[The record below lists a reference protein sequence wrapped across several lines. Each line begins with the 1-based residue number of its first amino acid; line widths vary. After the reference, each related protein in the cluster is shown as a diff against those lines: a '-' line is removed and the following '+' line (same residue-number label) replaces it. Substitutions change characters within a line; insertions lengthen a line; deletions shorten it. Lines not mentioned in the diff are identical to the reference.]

1 MSVSLK
7 KQTPIMR
14 EITPVHLIDEEET
27 IVKPTY
33 RPEPAV
39 IREIT
44 PVHLIDEEETIV
56 KPEALK
62 VEVLED
68 KQLPQVAK
76 KENLSRSDWIEII
89 VKSALICGAF
99 AFALFGFILPMAN
112 DFSGVV
118 SDISYQEAAIKS
130 VYDGII
136 VDKSIENPRSNAF
149 RTTNTEYRLYIG
161 VDYYVDGEKKTT
173 KKYFSVPEATYL
185 AYDIGDYF
193 NSHNFSFSDGQ

>member
-7 KQTPIMR
+7 KPSQAIR
-14 EITPVHLIDEEET
+14 EITPEHLIDEEET
-27 IVKPTY
+27 IVKP
-33 RPEPAV
+33 
-39 IREIT
+39 
-44 PVHLIDEEETIV
+44 VHSAS
-56 KPEALK
+56 KSLK
-62 VEVLED
+62 IEVVED
-68 KQLPQVAK
+68 KNKQLPQVAK

-118 SDISYQEAAIKS
+118 NNISYQEAAIEE

-136 VDKSIENPRSNAF
+136 VDKRIENPRSNAF
-149 RTTNTEYRLYIG
+149 RTTSTEYRIYVN
-161 VDYYVDGEKKTT
+161 VDYYIDGEKKTT

-193 NSHNFSFSDGQ
+193 NSHNFSVSDEQ

>member
-7 KQTPIMR
+7 KPSQ
-14 EITPVHLIDEEET
+14 
-27 IVKPTY
+27 
-33 RPEPAV
+33 A

-56 KPEALK
+56 KPVHSASKSLK
-62 VEVLED
+62 IEVVED
-68 KQLPQVAK
+68 KNKQLPQVAETTMDKHKEK
-76 KENLSRSDWIEII
+76 KVEKIGKYSGLTRSDLIEVII
-89 VKSALICGAF
+89 KSALICGAF

-149 RTTNTEYRLYIG
+149 RTTNTEYRLYIS

>member
-7 KQTPIMR
+7 KPSQ
-14 EITPVHLIDEEET
+14 
-27 IVKPTY
+27 
-33 RPEPAV
+33 A

-56 KPEALK
+56 KPVHSASKSLK
-62 VEVLED
+62 IEVVED
-68 KQLPQVAK
+68 KNKQLPQVAETTMDK
-76 KENLSRSDWIEII
+76 HKEQKVEKIGKYSGLTRSDLIEVII
-89 VKSALICGAF
+89 KSALICGAF

-149 RTTNTEYRLYIG
+149 RTTNTEYRLYIS

>member
-7 KQTPIMR
+7 KPSQ
-14 EITPVHLIDEEET
+14 
-27 IVKPTY
+27 
-33 RPEPAV
+33 A

-56 KPEALK
+56 KPVHSASKSLK
-62 VEVLED
+62 IEVVED
-68 KQLPQVAK
+68 KIKQLPQVAETTMDK
-76 KENLSRSDWIEII
+76 HKEQKVEKIGKYSGLTRSDLIEVII
-89 VKSALICGAF
+89 KSALICGAF

-149 RTTNTEYRLYIG
+149 RTTNTEYRLYIS